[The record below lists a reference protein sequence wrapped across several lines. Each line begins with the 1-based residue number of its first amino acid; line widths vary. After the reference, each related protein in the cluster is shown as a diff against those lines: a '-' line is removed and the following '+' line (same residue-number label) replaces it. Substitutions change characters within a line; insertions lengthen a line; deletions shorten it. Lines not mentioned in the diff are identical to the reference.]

1 MSLRISG
8 GSLRGLKIS
17 VPKVQKVRP
26 TSERVREA
34 IFSKIQKEIKEATF
48 LDICSGSGI
57 MSIEAISRG
66 CRFACIVEKHR
77 RCIPIIQENI
87 KKCKICNHQYKIIVG
102 DGKKIISDKS
112 DIVFLDPPYAHDP
125 VVWLFSIESLTK
137 KMLIFEHSSKTV
149 LPDKTDTLEKYD
161 ERKYGD
167 TKISYF
173 VPHLNLE

>member
-34 IFSKIQKEIKEATF
+34 IFSKIHNNIEGATF

-66 CRFACIVEKHR
+66 VSFACIVEKHR
-77 RCIPIIQENI
+77 RCIPIIRDNLR
-87 KKCKICNHQYKIIVG
+87 KCKISNDQYKVILG
-102 DGKKIISDKS
+102 DGKKILSDWS
-112 DIVFLDPPYAHDP
+112 DIVFLDPPYAQDP
-125 VVWLFSIESLTK
+125 KIWLYSIEQLAK
-137 KMLIFEHSSKTV
+137 KILIFEHSSKNQ
-149 LPDKTDTLEKYD
+149 LPDKTEFLEKFD

-173 VPHLNLE
+173 APL

>member
-8 GSLRGLKIS
+8 GSLRGLRIS

-34 IFSKIQKEIKEATF
+34 IFSKIHKDIQGATF

-66 CRFACIVEKHR
+66 VSFASIVEKNR
-77 RCIPIIQENI
+77 RCIPIIQENLR
-87 KKCKICNHQYKIIVG
+87 KCKICNSQYKIIAA
-102 DGKKIISDKS
+102 DGKKISFDKS
-112 DIVFLDPPYAHDP
+112 DIVFLDPPYAQDP
-125 VVWLFSIESLTK
+125 KVWLYSIENLVK
-137 KMLIFEHSSKTV
+137 DILIFEHSSKNE
-149 LPDKTDTLEKYD
+149 LPDNTEILEKFD

-173 VPHLNLE
+173 APLSI

>member
-8 GSLRGLKIS
+8 GSLRGLRIS

-34 IFSKIQKEIKEATF
+34 IFSKIHKDIKGATF

-66 CRFACIVEKHR
+66 VSFACIIEKNR
-77 RCIPIIQENI
+77 RCIPIIQENMR
-87 KKCKICNHQYKIIVG
+87 KCKICNSQYKIIVA
-102 DGKKIISDKS
+102 DGKKISLDQS
-112 DIVFLDPPYAHDP
+112 DIVFLDPPYAQDP
-125 VVWLFSIESLTK
+125 KVWLYSIDKLVK
-137 KMLIFEHSSKTV
+137 NILIFEHSSKNE
-149 LPDKTDTLEKYD
+149 LPDKTEILEKFD

-173 VPHLNLE
+173 APLPI

>member
-8 GSLRGLKIS
+8 GSLCGLNIS

-34 IFSKIQKEIKEATF
+34 IFSKIYHDVEGATF
-48 LDICSGSGI
+48 LDICSGSGV

-66 CRFACIVEKHR
+66 VSFACIIEKHR
-77 RCIPIIQENI
+77 RCIPIIRDNLI
-87 KKCKICNHQYKIIVG
+87 KCKISSHQYKIIVG
-102 DGKKIISDKS
+102 DGKKISSDMS
-112 DIVFLDPPYAHDP
+112 DIVFLDPPYAQEP
-125 VVWLFSIESLTK
+125 KVWLYSIEKLVK
-137 KMLIFEHSSKTV
+137 KILVFEHSSKTE
-149 LPDKTDTLEKYD
+149 LPNKTDILQKFD

-173 VPHLNLE
+173 VPL